1 MTVFAPVAEVVP
13 VQPVKRWTRVAFR
26 QLPEGPPYYEL
37 ENGELIEMARP
48 RGRHQKLIG
57 KLYALISAH
66 VESEKLGEIWPEV
79 EVDLT
84 DRHTYVPDLSF
95 LFTENLHRFA
105 DDIAIDGPPDLV
117 IEIGSPSTMTRD
129 LSTKSRT
136 YQRVGVPWYWF
147 IHGENL
153 MIQEYKNSPDGFI
166 YTQAAGMGEPFSP
179 EIFPGLTFNLAELLG
194 ETVE

>member
-1 MTVFAPVAEVVP
+1 
-13 VQPVKRWTRVAFR
+13 
-26 QLPEGPPYYEL
+26 LPEGPPYYEL
-37 ENGELIEMARP
+37 ESGKLVDLEQP
-48 RGRHQKLIG
+48 GRHHQEILGHLCAIIMAYLK
-57 KLYALISAH
+57 A
-66 VESEKLGEIWPEV
+66 EKIGEIWPRVEV
-79 EVDLT
+79 ELSDK
-84 DRHTYVPDLSF
+84 HIYVPDLSF

-136 YQRVGVPWYWF
+136 YQRAGVPWYWF